1 MNRLVYLFEL
11 DSVRKYPNCHN
22 SGVLMS
28 DGVRGLLCEIIKR
41 GNSVAITMNQLTD
54 SQFIREAMADDAA
67 YSSLLQL
74 FELGALRVSLYD
86 KIRTASQYIQ
96 NSIEK
101 CLSSNEDGFVF
112 SNLPVNNNEKELLQD
127 IKNSLAYSDLS
138 ALQERMDNS
147 DGAESERMQIIYRF
161 VKMILNLS
169 VSQTSNIPPKKD
181 KKRGFEDFLE
191 IILEILS
198 KNVFLDAELDLK
210 IKNAISIIKQ
220 RSAGI
225 SDGRSNRSNWL
236 DVQAQEGSHDWVANQ
251 IIHICYNYTVED
263 SINGVSKHY
272 DENDFKAT
280 FEKDLVNRVYMYCTD
295 DKTTPL
301 KTVSCRKWK
310 TAVRFG
316 EYMSDGK
323 LYGQQECTQYER
335 NFKVQKIRWLT
346 FILKKNIWAMSI
358 ALLYIFIFCA
368 TEFGISIMENFFEI
382 PIKSIWVSSLISAV
396 LFGIVGAL
404 IDIVLRFVNRG
415 KDIPNI
421 LESVEDIVIHI
432 FDFIR
437 AFGGNNDSYRLS

>member
-1 MNRLVYLFEL
+1 M
-11 DSVRKYPNCHN
+11 
-22 SGVLMS
+22 
-28 DGVRGLLCEIIKR
+28 
-41 GNSVAITMNQLTD
+41 
-54 SQFIREAMADDAA
+54 
-67 YSSLLQL
+67 
-74 FELGALRVSLYD
+74 
-86 KIRTASQYIQ
+86 
-96 NSIEK
+96 
-101 CLSSNEDGFVF
+101 
-112 SNLPVNNNEKELLQD
+112 
-127 IKNSLAYSDLS
+127 
-138 ALQERMDNS
+138 
-147 DGAESERMQIIYRF
+147 
-161 VKMILNLS
+161 
-169 VSQTSNIPPKKD
+169 
-181 KKRGFEDFLE
+181 
-191 IILEILS
+191 
-198 KNVFLDAELDLK
+198 K